1 MFKKSLLAVTIAAAS
16 VSASAAETPSMAE
29 MWEMI
34 QQQQAEIK
42 GLKKELG
49 KAESKIQQTEI
60 KVVAT
65 ADALEVIEEKGVA
78 SSSASTMWEKTS
90 IGGYGELHYNNL
102 ANQKAGGTDKDE
114 IDFHRFV
121 LFFGHEFTEKTR
133 FFSEFELEHA
143 LSGDGKPGEVEL
155 EQAYIEHDYAENH
168 SFKAGQFLV
177 PVGILNETHEPD
189 SFYGVERN
197 NVEKNIIP
205 TTWWEAGLNMQGYM
219 AEGLRY
225 DFAVTSGLYLDPTKT
240 DDDVVVGEY
249 KVRDGRQK
257 VAEAKADD
265 AAYTGRLKYTGV
277 KGLELAAT
285 LQYQSDVFQGE
296 SFNGVDG
303 VDGTLI
309 EAHATYTV
317 GGFGL
322 RALYAQWDFDSGL
335 DDVKAGADQQLG
347 WYVEPSFKFSDSIG
361 VFARYGE
368 WDNQAGSSVDTQY
381 EQWDIGVNYWLTP
394 QVVFKAD
401 YQDQT
406 TPTAKDEFDGFNLG
420 VGYSF

>member
-16 VSASAAETPSMAE
+16 VSVSAAETPSMAE

-60 KVVAT
+60 IVVAT

-78 SSSASTMWEKTS
+78 SSTSATNWEKTS

-102 ANQKAGGTDKDE
+102 DNQYSGPGASDDTDK

-189 SFYGVERN
+189 TFYGTERN

-205 TTWWEAGLNMQGYM
+205 TTWWEAGLNMQGYI

-225 DFAVTSGLYLDPTKT
+225 DAAVTSGLYIEDG
-240 DDDVVVGEY
+240 DY
-249 KVRDGRQK
+249 KVRSGRQK
-257 VAEAKADD
+257 VANAKADD
-265 AAYTGRLKYTGV
+265 FAYTGRLKYTGL

-285 LQYQSDVFQGE
+285 LQYQSDLFQGE
-296 SFNGVDG
+296 SRGMYDG
-303 VDGTLI
+303 ADATLF

-322 RALYAQWDFDSGL
+322 RALYAQWDMDSDYEQATGKL
-335 DDVKAGADQQLG
+335 GADQQLG

-368 WDNQAGSSVDTQY
+368 WDNQAGSSIDTQY

>member
-1 MFKKSLLAVTIAAAS
+1 
-16 VSASAAETPSMAE
+16 
-29 MWEMI
+29 
-34 QQQQAEIK
+34 
-42 GLKKELG
+42 
-49 KAESKIQQTEI
+49 
-60 KVVAT
+60 
-65 ADALEVIEEKGVA
+65 
-78 SSSASTMWEKTS
+78 
-90 IGGYGELHYNNL
+90 
-102 ANQKAGGTDKDE
+102 
-114 IDFHRFV
+114 
-121 LFFGHEFTEKTR
+121 
-133 FFSEFELEHA
+133 
-143 LSGDGKPGEVEL
+143 
-155 EQAYIEHDYAENH
+155 
-168 SFKAGQFLV
+168 
-177 PVGILNETHEPD
+177 VGILNETHEPD